1 MLIKNMILFNK
12 YNIFFLFLISFPLL
26 ANAKTNNTDDFKSIS
41 YDKYLNGYDYP
52 FKLQK
57 YQFKS
62 QEKNLEMI
70 YMYLPAKNSDKG
82 LVTLLHGKNFNG
94 SHWKETANLLHTMGY
109 SVLIPDQV
117 GFGKSSKPLDY
128 QYSFE
133 ALANNTKNLLEHKG
147 FKSTQ
152 FIAHSMGG
160 MLASRFGLMFP
171 EVTKRIIL
179 VNPIGLENYLHYVE
193 YKDINFFYKNELK
206 LKPQNIIDYQKKNYY
221 DGAWNDKYER
231 LTWPLIGWLNG
242 SDKNIIAKVSA
253 KAYDMIFTGP
263 VIEEF
268 KYFKMPV
275 SIIIGTRD
283 RTGPGRN
290 WKKAGV
296 EYKLGRYDNL
306 GKKIKNRNPK
316 INIIE
321 LDGIGHMPQ
330 VEDFERYRKALEV
343 SLKYND

>member
-1 MLIKNMILFNK
+1 MLNEYMILLNIYK
-12 YNIFFLFLISFPLL
+12 IFFLSLISFSLL
-26 ANAKTNNTDDFKSIS
+26 SNAKTDNTDDFKSLS

-94 SHWKETANLLHTMGY
+94 SHWKETANLLHTIGY
-109 SVLIPDQV
+109 GVLIPDQI

-133 ALANNTKNLLEHKG
+133 ALANNTKNLLEHIG
-147 FKSTQ
+147 FTSTQ

-193 YKDINFFYKNELK
+193 YKDINFFYRNELK
-206 LKPQNIIDYQKKNYY
+206 LKPQNIIDYQKKYYY
-221 DGAWNDKYER
+221 DGSWNKKYED
-231 LTWPLIGWLNG
+231 LAIPLIGWVNG
-242 SDKNIIAKVSA
+242 NDWPTLAKVSA
-253 KAYDMIFTGP
+253 LAYNMIFTGP

-268 KYFKMPV
+268 KNFKMPV
-275 SIIIGTRD
+275 SLIIGTRD

-290 WKKAGV
+290 WKKTGIKY
-296 EYKLGRYDNL
+296 ELGRYDNL
-306 GKKIKNRNPK
+306 GKQVKRRNSK
-316 INIIE
+316 INVIE
-321 LDGIGHMPQ
+321 LEGLGHLPQ
-330 VEDFERYRKALEV
+330 VEDFERYRKALHEA
-343 SLKYND
+343 LKYNN

>member
-1 MLIKNMILFNK
+1 MKKNKL
-12 YNIFFLFLISFPLL
+12 LFLLVIIFNFSILVFSKAHVQDQDIDILNNISFDRHL
-26 ANAKTNNTDDFKSIS
+26 D
-41 YDKYLNGYDYP
+41 GYDYP
-52 FKLQK
+52 FKTNRYKFQ
-57 YQFKS
+57 S
-62 QEKNLEMI
+62 QGIELTMV
-70 YMYLPAKNSDKG
+70 YMYLPPSDLDK
-82 LVTLLHGKNFNG
+82 VVITLLHGKNFNG
-94 SHWKETANLLHTMGY
+94 AYWEETAKLLNSIGY
-109 SVLIPDQV
+109 GVLIPDQI

-133 ALANNTKNLLEHKG
+133 VLANNTKNLLEHLDIQ
-147 FKSTQ
+147 STQ
-152 FIAHSMGG
+152 LIAHSMGG
-160 MLASRFGLMFP
+160 MLASRFALLYPSM
-171 EVTKRIIL
+171 TKRITL

-221 DGAWNDKYER
+221 DGTWNDKYEK
-231 LTWPLIGWLNG
+231 LTLPLIGWING
-242 SDKNIIAKVSA
+242 RDKDTIAKVSA

-268 KYFKMPV
+268 KDFKMPV

-290 WKKAGV
+290 WKKAGI
-296 EYKLGRYDNL
+296 EYELGRYDNL
-306 GKKIKNRNPK
+306 GKHIKNRNSK

-330 VEDFERYRKALEV
+330 VEDFERYRNALML
-343 SLKYND
+343 SLRYND